1 MIDKIIIT
9 SDFLRWSH
17 DKMSNKWFS
26 QLFEFYLEH
35 VTELPVYIVG
45 NALYNNKNCHYIAFD
60 VEEFYSYFG
69 VNISALSQTEKL
81 KAWLKIFNLNE
92 FHKKAYEYVYNIFK
106 NSLVVGHEMSNILTN
121 ILDYYKIPYI
131 DTNTH
136 PIRYMD
142 DQFFGFRS
150 NVPEIYEKI
159 LDYQYDEIN
168 FYIFAN
174 YMKSSFVFRNCIP
187 SLKENSVLFCGQ
199 MDIDKSIIDYK
210 TNDIYRI
217 LEHKKEFEESI
228 KGFDHVYVKNHPYY
242 QMSKELND
250 YFNSLGNVE
259 FTNSNFYTLVSSPQI
274 KKVVAISSGTLIEAK
289 YFGKQTQS
297 LLRNSINIQNE
308 KKVDTHKFISVYGDY
323 WTLQFWSGIL
333 SPVIKTKKI
342 ENNQFIYLRNKLRN
356 SRFMY
361 WGFTDFDQEYLLE
374 QLQTDINNIVLNKSL
389 FTDYK
394 GRIIDLKKRTF
405 SKMSRIYK
413 SINKVNLL
421 KCLKLNVPLDK
432 KILCNKDISYLIDL
446 HGFGRFEHWGVWTTQ
461 SEAIM
466 KIKVPSAKNNYSLEM
481 KVRPFIN
488 KAKPE
493 LRCCIY
499 VNNRRA
505 ASPRFTLEK
514 NTDYINI
521 PVRREWLNSSK
532 VVISFKFELL
542 KSPKA
547 LGLSED
553 CRLLGMGIEYIKLTK
568 GK

>member
-1 MIDKIIIT
+1 
-9 SDFLRWSH
+9 
-17 DKMSNKWFS
+17 
-26 QLFEFYLEH
+26 
-35 VTELPVYIVG
+35 
-45 NALYNNKNCHYIAFD
+45 
-60 VEEFYSYFG
+60 
-69 VNISALSQTEKL
+69 
-81 KAWLKIFNLNE
+81 
-92 FHKKAYEYVYNIFK
+92 
-106 NSLVVGHEMSNILTN
+106 
-121 ILDYYKIPYI
+121 
-131 DTNTH
+131 
-136 PIRYMD
+136 
-142 DQFFGFRS
+142 
-150 NVPEIYEKI
+150 
-159 LDYQYDEIN
+159 
-168 FYIFAN
+168 
-174 YMKSSFVFRNCIP
+174 
-187 SLKENSVLFCGQ
+187 
-199 MDIDKSIIDYK
+199 
-210 TNDIYRI
+210 
-217 LEHKKEFEESI
+217 
-228 KGFDHVYVKNHPYY
+228 
-242 QMSKELND
+242 MSKELND

-297 LLRNSINIQNE
+297 LLRNSVNIQNE

-394 GRIIDLKKRTF
+394 SRIIDLKKRTF
-405 SKMSRIYK
+405 SKMGRIYK

-432 KILCNKDISYLIDL
+432 KILYNKDISYLIDL

-466 KIKVPSAKNNYSLEM
+466 KIKVPSAKKNYSLEM

-521 PVRREWLNSSK
+521 PIRREWLNSSK

-553 CRLLGMGIEYIKLTK
+553 CSLLGMGIEYIKLTK